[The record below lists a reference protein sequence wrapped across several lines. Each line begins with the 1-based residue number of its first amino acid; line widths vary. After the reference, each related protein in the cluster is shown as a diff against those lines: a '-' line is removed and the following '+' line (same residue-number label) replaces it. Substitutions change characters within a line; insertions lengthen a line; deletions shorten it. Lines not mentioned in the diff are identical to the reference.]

1 MDKWIN
7 GGYYMLYNN
16 IYKPLKSIKQLGGT
30 TLQDSPDPL
39 VGCTCA
45 VYTHCCARNLLVL
58 YSF

>member
-1 MDKWIN
+1 MDKWWL
-7 GGYYMLYNN
+7 LYAIYNIY

-58 YSF
+58 YSL